1 MQIDPFLQQQ
11 SKSKEDLLKE
21 LHAERENKNDLDLP
35 CLGNLVAR
43 KTSKMSPYDIP
54 RSGGIFKTLADVINN
69 KHFKGIYPESFGTV
83 PRYFRDTGISPYYE
97 IIPGNDYARG
107 VLTINTMIEL
117 TASGLKWQL
126 ERDQD
131 VGIIIGICEIYYDQL
146 KSILKP
152 NSNNTEDIR
161 NMAYAEKLVKFLQ
174 VMNAYLKKLRK
185 TSNSTIKVSSL
196 NDLLAFFDRGD

>member
-69 KHFKGIYPESFGTV
+69 KHFKGIYPESLV
-83 PRYFRDTGISPYYE
+83 RYRDISVIQVYLR
-97 IIPGNDYARG
+97 ITKLFQ
-107 VLTINTMIEL
+107 VTIM
-117 TASGLKWQL
+117 L
-126 ERDQD
+126 E
-131 VGIIIGICEIYYDQL
+131 VY
-146 KSILKP
+146 
-152 NSNNTEDIR
+152 
-161 NMAYAEKLVKFLQ
+161 
-174 VMNAYLKKLRK
+174 
-185 TSNSTIKVSSL
+185 
-196 NDLLAFFDRGD
+196 